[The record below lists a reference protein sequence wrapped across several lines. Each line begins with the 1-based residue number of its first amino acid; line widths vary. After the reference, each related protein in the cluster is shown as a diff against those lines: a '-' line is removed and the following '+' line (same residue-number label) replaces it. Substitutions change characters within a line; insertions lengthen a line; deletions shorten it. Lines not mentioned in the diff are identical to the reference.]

1 MTDKLPESKVKCGLL
16 GFTTAFSIF
25 GLTMF
30 GPKLA
35 AMAKDLLVSEPVK
48 TPWPKESEEIVN
60 GLAGIASLFSSCTV
74 KFLSC

>member
-48 TPWPKESEEIVN
+48 TP
-60 GLAGIASLFSSCTV
+60 
-74 KFLSC
+74 